1 MALHLLFLVP
11 LDSRCGPEIRPY
23 RLDLCLKF
31 SHAPRLRGFENI
43 SELGVWMWGTG
54 LVRQQMAQNKGA
66 RAGARTGHVLVGSLL
81 LFFFFYQGWTAK
93 YIFKQGGGV
102 TPKPL
107 II

>member
-81 LFFFFYQGWTAK
+81 LFFFFTKVGQQS
-93 YIFKQGGGV
+93 IFSNRV
-102 TPKPL
+102 VV
-107 II
+107 